1 MHTTMYRTWTL
12 FPSKHAHI
20 WRYILGFMLTLL
32 ATSMLVMYRVREPIK
47 PVSQRH
53 ILSEVINSPL
63 PDISLS
69 QSSIDPT
76 LDYRRLLEMTTS
88 PKNFNQHHPTLGFG
102 HIYCIS
108 LPNRQDRRETMTKIA
123 AALGVRITFVDA
135 IYKDHPVIGW
145 IGERA
150 SEVRK
155 KKLELMSQYSGMDKE
170 NIGGMG
176 AGSVWL
182 TVNNGHAANQD
193 FLRNIKLPSLAAAR
207 PEFEGKDWVEYLW
220 SVSDHY
226 TLTSSNPDFN
236 ITAEMWD
243 PQEKMLPRQINPATV
258 STYYNHLRVLRTIQ
272 ESGEASAL
280 ILEDDVDMEW
290 DLERRWRSIE
300 SHLPSDWD
308 TVFLGHCWGHE
319 LIQPQFGHPNLHKS
333 TEPLC
338 LHGYAVSALGSRKL
352 LELYNDP
359 WTSFQT
365 PVDTCIPTFIK
376 LGLNSFSIEP
386 TIINQSKVLQS
397 DIQSGKGSSWKGLL
411 VDSVAE
417 RILKSEGKPV
427 NHTLTREDSKS
438 NIDPA
443 TLFRYKSAS
452 IKALKDTQCN
462 KGV

>member
-1 MHTTMYRTWTL
+1 MYPTLYRTWSL
-12 FPSKHAHI
+12 SPSKHAQA
-20 WRYILGFMLTLL
+20 WKYIFGFMLTLL
-32 ATSMLVMYRVREPIK
+32 ATSMLVIYRVREPINSA
-47 PVSQRH
+47 PQRH
-53 ILSEVINSPL
+53 ILLEATNSPS
-63 PDISLS
+63 PDISSS
-69 QSSIDPT
+69 QTSTDPT
-76 LDYRRLLEMTTS
+76 LDYRRFLELTTS

-108 LPNRQDRRETMTKIA
+108 LPNRKDRRETMTKIS
-123 AALGVRITFVDA
+123 AALGVKITFIDA
-135 IYKDHPVIGW
+135 ISKDHPVIGW

-155 KKLELMSQYSGMDKE
+155 KKLELMSQYSGLEKE
-170 NIGGMG
+170 KIGGMG

-182 TVNNGHAANQD
+182 TVNNGRNANQD
-193 FLRNIKLPSLAAAR
+193 SLRNIKLPSLAGAQ
-207 PEFEGKDWVEYLW
+207 PEFEGKNWVDYLW
-220 SVSDHY
+220 SVSDHH

-243 PQEKMLPRQINPATV
+243 PQEKMLPRQINAATV
-258 STYYNHLRVLRTIQ
+258 STYYNHLRVLRTVS

-300 SHLPSDWD
+300 RHLPSDWD

-338 LHGYAVSALGSRKL
+338 LHGYAVSSLGSKKL
-352 LELYNDP
+352 VELYSDP

-376 LGLNSFSIEP
+376 LGLNSFSVEP
-386 TIINQSKVLQS
+386 TIINQSKVLES
-397 DIQSGKGSSWKGLL
+397 DIQSGKGSNWKGLL
-411 VDSVAE
+411 VDSVAQ
-417 RILKSEGKPV
+417 RILKSEGKTM
-427 NHTLTREDSKS
+427 NESLNQNDSKS
-438 NIDPA
+438 NPDPA
-443 TLFRYKSAS
+443 TLFRYKSVFT
-452 IKALKDTQCN
+452 KALKDVQCT
-462 KGV
+462 KDV

>member
-1 MHTTMYRTWTL
+1 
-12 FPSKHAHI
+12 
-20 WRYILGFMLTLL
+20 
-32 ATSMLVMYRVREPIK
+32 MLVMYRIRGPLK
-47 PVSQRH
+47 SLPQRR
-53 ILSEVINSPL
+53 IFSEAFNSPL
-63 PDISLS
+63 PDISFS
-69 QSSIDPT
+69 QISMDHT
-76 LDYRRLLEMTTS
+76 LDYRRLLEETTS
-88 PKNFNQHHPTLGFG
+88 PENFNQHHATLGFG

-108 LPNRQDRRETMTKIA
+108 LPNRKDRRETMTKIS
-123 AALGVRITFVDA
+123 AALGVKITFVDA
-135 IYKDHPVIGW
+135 ISKDHPVIGW

-155 KKLELMSQYSGMDKE
+155 KKLELMSRYSGLEKE
-170 NIGGMG
+170 SIGGMG

-182 TVNNGHAANQD
+182 TVNNGHTANQNS
-193 FLRNIKLPSLAAAR
+193 LRNIKLPSLAAAR
-207 PEFEGKDWVEYLW
+207 PEFDGKDWVEYLW

-243 PQEKMLPRQINPATV
+243 PQEKMLQRQINPATV
-258 STYYNHLRVLRTIQ
+258 STYYNHLRVLLMIQ
-272 ESGEASAL
+272 ESGEDSAL

-300 SHLPSDWD
+300 RHLPVDWE

-338 LHGYAVSALGSRKL
+338 LHGYAVSSLGSKKL

-365 PVDTCIPTFIK
+365 PVDTAIPTFIK

-397 DIQSGKGSSWKGLL
+397 DIQSGKGSNWKGLL

-417 RILKSEGKPV
+417 RILKSEGKWV
-427 NHTLTREDSKS
+427 DKTLNQQDSRN

-443 TLFRYKSAS
+443 TLFRYKSS
-452 IKALKDTQCN
+452 SSKPLKDTQCN
-462 KGV
+462 KDV